1 MIFYKYRHFWE
12 FEQYFIILS
21 DFMELKSTLMQIPD
35 IIIAI
40 DGYSSTGK
48 SSFAKI
54 IANEFSFLYLDS
66 GALYRGVTLFAIENG
81 YISDDNTINVP
92 ELEKGMET
100 LDLHFGEGGTY
111 IGDRC
116 IEQEVRS
123 MMVASK
129 VSPIATVAEVRDF
142 VDRKLREFGKAKRV
156 VMDGRDI
163 GTTVFPDAE
172 LKIFMTAD
180 PLVRAER
187 RADEM
192 RAKGLEVNIEEV
204 LANLQERD
212 YIDSHRE
219 VSPLSKADDAIVL
232 DNSYMNME
240 QQLEWLKGIIAEKFG
255 C

>member
-1 MIFYKYRHFWE
+1 MH
-12 FEQYFIILS
+12 
-21 DFMELKSTLMQIPD
+21 IPD

-54 IANEFSFLYLDS
+54 VANEFSFLYLDS
-66 GALYRGVTLFAIENG
+66 GALYRGVTLFAIEGGFIDTECN
-81 YISDDNTINVP
+81 IDVP
-92 ELEKGMET
+92 GLAAALED
-100 LDLHFGEGGTY
+100 LDIHFGKEGTY

-116 IEQEVRS
+116 IEQEIRS
-123 MMVASK
+123 LAVAGK

-142 VDRKLREFGKAKRV
+142 VDRKLREFGKNKRI

-180 PLVRAER
+180 PMIRAQR
-187 RADEM
+187 RAAEM
-192 RAKGLEVNIEEV
+192 EAKGSKVDLQEV
-204 LANLQERD
+204 LKNLQVWV

-219 VSPLSKADDAIVL
+219 VSPLTQAADAIVL
-232 DNSYMNME
+232 DNSHMTMND
-240 QQLEWLKGIIAEKFG
+240 QLEWLKGIISERFG

>member
-1 MIFYKYRHFWE
+1 MN
-12 FEQYFIILS
+12 
-21 DFMELKSTLMQIPD
+21 IPD

-81 YISDDNTINVP
+81 FINDNCEIDVP
-92 ELEKGMET
+92 GLEKALENF
-100 LDLHFGEGGTY
+100 DLHFGEGGTY

-116 IEQEVRS
+116 IEVEIRS
-123 MMVASK
+123 MAVADK
-129 VSPIATVAEVRDF
+129 VSPIATVPQVRNF
-142 VDRKLREFGKAKRV
+142 VDRKLREFGAKKRV

-172 LKIFMTAD
+172 LKLFMTAD
-180 PLVRAER
+180 PLVRARR
-187 RADEM
+187 RAEEM
-192 RAKGLEVNIEEV
+192 AAKGDNADLEAV
-204 LANLQERD
+204 LKNLQERD

-219 VSPLSKADDAIVL
+219 TSPLTQAEDAIVL
-232 DNSYMNME
+232 DNSYMTMDD
-240 QQLEWLKGIIAEKFG
+240 QMQWLKNLISEKFG
-255 C
+255 K

>member
-1 MIFYKYRHFWE
+1 MIIRV
-12 FEQYFIILS
+12 
-21 DFMELKSTLMQIPD
+21 LMLIPD

-48 SSFAKI
+48 SSFAKM
-54 IANEFSFLYLDS
+54 IAKEFSFLYLDS

-92 ELEKGMET
+92 ELAAALEYV
-100 LDLHFGEGGTY
+100 DLKFGEGGTC

-116 IEQEVRS
+116 IEQEIRS
-123 MMVASK
+123 MAVAGK
-129 VSPIATVAEVRDF
+129 VSPIATVAEVRAF

-163 GTTVFPDAE
+163 GTTVFPHAE

-180 PLVRAER
+180 PLVRAQR

-192 RAKGLEVNIEEV
+192 AAKGMEANIEDV
-204 LANLQERD
+204 LKNLQERD

-219 VSPLSKADDAIVL
+219 VSPLTQAEDAIVL
-232 DNSYMNME
+232 DNSHMTMDE
-240 QQLEWLKGIIAEKFG
+240 QIVWVKEVIKERFG
-255 C
+255 L

>member
-1 MIFYKYRHFWE
+1 MSYC
-12 FEQYFIILS
+12 
-21 DFMELKSTLMQIPD
+21 TLMNVPD

-54 IANEFSFLYLDS
+54 IADEFSFLYLDS
-66 GALYRGVTLFAIENG
+66 GALYRGVTLFAMENG
-81 YISDDNTINVP
+81 FIGDDNTINVP
-92 ELEKGMET
+92 ALETAMEN

-116 IEQEVRS
+116 IEAEIRS
-123 MMVASK
+123 MEVAGK
-129 VSPIATVAEVRDF
+129 VSPIATVPQVRDF

-180 PLVRAER
+180 PLVRAQR

-192 RAKGLEVNIEEV
+192 RGKGIDVDIDSV
-204 LANLQERD
+204 IANLQERD

-219 VSPLSKADDAIVL
+219 ASPLSKAEDAIEL
-232 DNSYMNME
+232 DNSHMDMD
-240 QQLEWLKGIIAEKFG
+240 QQLTWLKDIISERFG

>member
-1 MIFYKYRHFWE
+1 
-12 FEQYFIILS
+12 
-21 DFMELKSTLMQIPD
+21 MQVPD

-54 IANEFSFLYLDS
+54 IAKEFSFLYLDS

-81 YISDDNTINVP
+81 FISDDCTIDVP
-92 ELEKGMET
+92 GLDKAMGE

-111 IGDRC
+111 IGERC
-116 IEQEVRS
+116 IEKEIRSLEV
-123 MMVASK
+123 AGK
-129 VSPIATVAEVRDF
+129 VSPIATVAEVRNF
-142 VDRKLREFGKAKRV
+142 VDMKLREFGKKRRV

-180 PLVRAER
+180 PMIRAER
-187 RADEM
+187 RAAEM
-192 RAKGLEVNIEEV
+192 RAKGDNVNIEDV
-204 LANLQERD
+204 LKNLQERD
-212 YIDSHRE
+212 YIDSHRK
-219 VSPLSKADDAIVL
+219 VSPLTQAADAIVL
-232 DNSYMNME
+232 DNSHMTMDDQMVWIRKVISE
-240 QQLEWLKGIIAEKFG
+240 RFG

>member
-1 MIFYKYRHFWE
+1 MNV
-12 FEQYFIILS
+12 
-21 DFMELKSTLMQIPD
+21 PD

-81 YISDDNTINVP
+81 FINDACEIDVP
-92 ELEKGMET
+92 GLENALQG

-116 IEQEVRS
+116 IETEIRS
-123 MMVASK
+123 MAVADK
-129 VSPIATVAEVRDF
+129 VSPIATVPQVRDF
-142 VDRKLREFGKAKRV
+142 VDRKLREFGAKKRV

-163 GTTVFPDAE
+163 GTTVFPNAE

-180 PLVRAER
+180 PLVRARR
-187 RADEM
+187 RAEEM
-192 RAKGLEVNIEEV
+192 AAKGEETDIEIV
-204 LANLQERD
+204 LKNLQERD

-219 VSPLSKADDAIVL
+219 TSPLTKADDAIVL
-232 DNSYMNME
+232 DNSDMTME
-240 QQLEWLKGIIAEKFG
+240 DQLEWIKKIISDLCSK
-255 C
+255 